1 MKVRWGILLG
11 GLVVIGGLV
20 AVLASGFG
28 GTTQGVSN
36 NLVGRAA
43 PSFAM
48 EVLGARDTL
57 VRTEALAG
65 APVVLNFWST
75 WCQPCKLEHP
85 HLLAAAEQ
93 FGPRGVKFYGVLYND
108 EPQKAE
114 RFLTEHGQG
123 FPVLY
128 DPLQRVAID
137 YGVTG
142 VPETF
147 VLDKRG
153 QIVHK
158 FIGPVSVGELQ
169 AVLQPLL

>member
-1 MKVRWGILLG
+1 MKVRWGILAG
-11 GLVVIGGLV
+11 GLVVVGGLL

-36 NLVGRAA
+36 NLLGRPA
-43 PSFAM
+43 PPFAM
-48 EVLGARDTL
+48 EVLGERETI
-57 VRTEALAG
+57 VRTAALTG

-75 WCQPCKLEHP
+75 WCQPCVLEHP
-85 HLLAAAEQ
+85 HLLAAAQE

-114 RFLTEHGQG
+114 RFLAEKGQG
-123 FPVLY
+123 FPVLH

-147 VLDKRG
+147 VLDKEGR
-153 QIVHK
+153 IAHK

-169 AVLQPLL
+169 AVLRPLL

>member
-11 GLVVIGGLV
+11 GLVVIAGLV

-43 PSFAM
+43 PAFAM

-57 VRTEALAG
+57 VRTEGLTG

-75 WCQPCKLEHP
+75 WCQPCTLEHP

-93 FGPRGVKFYGVLYND
+93 FGPRGVRFYGVLYND
-108 EPQKAE
+108 DPQKAE
-114 RFLTEHGQG
+114 RFLAEKGQG
-123 FPVLY
+123 FPVLH

-147 VLDKRG
+147 VLDTQGK
-153 QIVHK
+153 IVHK
-158 FIGPVSVGELQ
+158 FIGPVSLGELQ
-169 AVLQPLL
+169 AVLEPLL